1 MGLKRTLHYYKLK
14 FRHTKMA
21 PAFNALHTFLY
32 LPDETTHDGTHIK
45 AADDLKRTMN
55 TVILALIPCLIFGM
69 FNAGYQHY
77 LALGEINPAD
87 GFLGSS
93 FWTMDNLIIGL
104 WKVLPLVIV
113 SYGVGLGIE
122 FLFAIIKKHEVE
134 EGYLVTGMLV
144 PLIVPIDTPLWMLA
158 VAVAFGVVI
167 GKEVFGGTG
176 MNVLN
181 PALTIRAFLFFAYP
195 TWMSGDKVW

>member
-32 LPDETTHDGTHIK
+32 LPDDTTHGGTHIK

-69 FNAGYQHY
+69 FNVGYQHY
-77 LALGEINPAD
+77 LALGDINPVT
-87 GFLGSS
+87 GFFSSS
-93 FWTMDNLIIGL
+93 FWSLDNLIIGL

-113 SYGVGLGIE
+113 SYGV
-122 FLFAIIKKHEVE
+122 
-134 EGYLVTGMLV
+134 
-144 PLIVPIDTPLWMLA
+144 
-158 VAVAFGVVI
+158 
-167 GKEVFGGTG
+167 
-176 MNVLN
+176 
-181 PALTIRAFLFFAYP
+181 
-195 TWMSGDKVW
+195 